1 MHNEGHRVGVG
12 FVSDGVWSS
21 AGKRHSL
28 AHSDRYPLCGCA
40 KSSGVE
46 DEFALDHVINLTGLV
61 TMHHGR
67 TSAWRH
73 PDLGR
78 KQRSTSLSARRE
90 HSERV
95 GAQHH
100 ALRCVRID
108 R

>member
-1 MHNEGHRVGVG
+1 MHNEGHRIRIR

-21 AGKRHSL
+21 AGERHSL
-28 AHSDRYPLCGCA
+28 AHSDSHPLCGCA

-61 TMHHGR
+61 TMHHRR

-73 PDLGR
+73 PDLDR

-90 HSERV
+90 DSELV

-100 ALRCVRID
+100 ALGCVRID